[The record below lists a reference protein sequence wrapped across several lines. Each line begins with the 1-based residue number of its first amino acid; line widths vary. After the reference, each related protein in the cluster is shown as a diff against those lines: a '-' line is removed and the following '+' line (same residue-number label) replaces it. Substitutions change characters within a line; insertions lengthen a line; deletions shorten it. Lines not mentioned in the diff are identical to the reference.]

1 VPPVSNSQEPAP
13 KWRSDVAEDVLRQ
26 RIYWAAIPAGFFFG
40 MIFGAMTGH
49 LFLGMI
55 LGPIIMTIVGFGVY
69 RVMVIGMGD
78 AVGGMVVPDTRGRA
92 GLPYS
97 HIEALEAK
105 GDITGAIAAWEAACI
120 AHPDAVV
127 PVMSGADL
135 YARKGDNPV
144 RAAELFRELQSH
156 EHAND
161 ETRRYASQRL
171 IDLYL
176 GALND
181 EGRALVELR
190 RFAERWPNT
199 PEGRGALKA
208 IADIKRTRQ
217 A

>member
-1 VPPVSNSQEPAP
+1 MEPGP
-13 KWRSDVAEDVLRQ
+13 KWRADVAEDVYRQ
-26 RIYWAAIPAGFFFG
+26 RIIWGCAPAGFIMGLFAG
-40 MIFGAMTGH
+40 GLIGALVGAAALTGAG
-49 LFLGMI
+49 LL
-55 LGPIIMTIVGFGVY
+55 VY
-69 RVMVIGMGD
+69 RVVVVGAAGAIGS
-78 AVGGMVVPDTRGRA
+78 AVVPDTRGRA

-105 GDITGAIAAWEAACI
+105 GDITGALAAWEAECI
-120 AHPDAVV
+120 AHADAVV
-127 PVMSGADL
+127 PVMSAADL
-135 YARKGDNPV
+135 YARKGDNPA

-199 PEGRGALKA
+199 PEARGALKA

-217 A
+217 S